1 MNQNFIPESNSE
13 QYKMKSEFNS
23 NKTNIKQA
31 LTNISKQFKPPEEK
45 STDSLLNLTTVEE
58 DVLNGSNTDLE
69 TDSEHNLIRKLSQ
82 KQLKIKIVTILTS
95 AVVMLPILILGT
107 ATYYFGNKAINRQ
120 AVLARRTDNT
130 GISQIELA
138 KQRQLLAN
146 LLIGTGTTALMAG
159 IFTAFV
165 ANRTFRSMMKRN
177 TVIVKPKAEPKQINP
192 QKSLSQFLDY
202 LNQSFDRESI
212 MSATVEEAQ
221 RLLECDRVVIYR
233 FNHNNCA
240 EVIAEA
246 LVPGWIKAIGLTMKD
261 SCFEADYKEKYLDG
275 RVKIVDNIDDVNL
288 EPCYVEQL
296 KKLDIKANLVA
307 PIIHQE
313 RLFGLLAAHQC
324 SQSRAWQ
331 PNEVELL
338 TRLAQRVSFV
348 LDNTKL
354 LAESKLLKEQAE
366 TEVHWT
372 QCLTDVVRHMRQSVN
387 EQDILDVGVEEVH
400 RVLNCD
406 RVVVY
411 SLNEDNY
418 GVVIA
423 ESVAPGFTRALGLT
437 IEDPCF
443 EARYLEQYQNGRVKA
458 LDNVYE
464 ADMMAC
470 YLEQLEKLEVKA
482 NLVTPIIHDNQLFGL
497 LVAHQCANPRSWQQQ
512 EILWVTQVATQ
523 VGLALDNAQLSTKLL
538 AESSQ
543 LDRQQAIENQ
553 WTQFFTD
560 AVQHIRQSLQQQDI
574 LDISVKEVRR
584 VLDCDRVLIYSLNQE
599 NHGVVI
605 AESIAP
611 GFPKALGIT
620 IEDPCFEARYIE
632 QYQSGR
638 VRALDNIYEA
648 GITACYL
655 EQLEQLEVKANLV
668 TPIINEGKIFGL
680 LVAHQCAKP
689 RNWQQHEI
697 RWLAQIA
704 TQVGFAL
711 DNAKLLAESSQLKQ
725 KAELET
731 KWMELFINV
740 MNNIRR
746 SLQQKDILDV
756 GVEEVRRVLS
766 CDRVVIYSLDRENHG
781 VVIAESVAPGFT
793 RALGLTIEDPCFEAR
808 YLEQYQN
815 GRVKALDNV
824 YEADMMACYLE
835 QLEKLEVKANLVTPV
850 IHEGNLFGLL
860 VAHQCAHPRSWQ
872 QQEILWLTQIATQV
886 GFALDNAK
894 LLKQL
899 EAHKLPSQSSQ
910 NSKLKEVV
918 QDRDSKEKSAQK
930 HDPTTKTPAPKREMS
945 GLLLESK
952 KGCETLLLKINQQSD
967 MIAQFLVQMQ
977 KITELAPTLETI
989 ESSLSSSANLEVKQD
1004 EVQAKI
1010 NSTSFKDNLINIANK
1025 ITQSAQEIEQINS
1038 SAKRLSQIGNL
1049 IDKLIQQ
1056 IEQQIKNPSLQLEEL
1071 ERNNQSSFVSIAKRV
1086 KPLTYQL
1093 SIQTK
1098 QVKTLIAEISVIAQ
1112 EIIDVLNFNAE
1123 NTSVTIKAKTGTQ
1136 NLIQLNT
1143 AINAKMQTLR
1153 GKITQVVE
1161 QTQNLAVVSQFIL
1174 QVATSANN
1182 ALPIR
1187 S

>member
-1 MNQNFIPESNSE
+1 MNQNFSPESNSE
-13 QYKMKSEFNS
+13 QYKVKSELNS
-23 NKTNIKQA
+23 DKTNINKA
-31 LTNISKQFKPPEEK
+31 LTNISEQFNPPEEK
-45 STDSLLNLTTVEE
+45 STDSLLNLTTAEE

-82 KQLKIKIVTILTS
+82 KQLKLKIVTILTS

-120 AVLARRTDNT
+120 AILARRTDNT

-138 KQRQLLAN
+138 KQRQLLAT

-165 ANRTFRSMMKRN
+165 ANRTFRSMSKRN

-192 QKSLSQFLDY
+192 QKSIAQLLDY

-246 LVPGWIKAIGLTMKD
+246 VVPGWIKAIGLTIKD
-261 SCFEADYKEKYLDG
+261 SCFETDYKEKCLDG

-296 KKLDIKANLVA
+296 KKLEIKANLVA

-324 SQSRAWQ
+324 SQSRSWQ

-372 QCLTDVVRHMRQSVN
+372 QCLSDVVRHMRQSLQK
-387 EQDILDVGVEEVH
+387 QDILDVSVEEVR

-411 SLNEDNY
+411 SLNEDDQ

-443 EARYLEQYQNGRVKA
+443 EARYLEKYQNGRVKA
-458 LDNVYE
+458 IDNVYE

-482 NLVTPIIHDNQLFGL
+482 NLVTPIIHEGNLFGL

-512 EILWVTQVATQ
+512 EILW
-523 VGLALDNAQLSTKLL
+523 
-538 AESSQ
+538 
-543 LDRQQAIENQ
+543 
-553 WTQFFTD
+553 
-560 AVQHIRQSLQQQDI
+560 
-574 LDISVKEVRR
+574 
-584 VLDCDRVLIYSLNQE
+584 
-599 NHGVVI
+599 
-605 AESIAP
+605 
-611 GFPKALGIT
+611 
-620 IEDPCFEARYIE
+620 
-632 QYQSGR
+632 
-638 VRALDNIYEA
+638 
-648 GITACYL
+648 
-655 EQLEQLEVKANLV
+655 
-668 TPIINEGKIFGL
+668 
-680 LVAHQCAKP
+680 
-689 RNWQQHEI
+689 
-697 RWLAQIA
+697 
-704 TQVGFAL
+704 
-711 DNAKLLAESSQLKQ
+711 
-725 KAELET
+725 
-731 KWMELFINV
+731 
-740 MNNIRR
+740 
-746 SLQQKDILDV
+746 
-756 GVEEVRRVLS
+756 
-766 CDRVVIYSLDRENHG
+766 
-781 VVIAESVAPGFT
+781 
-793 RALGLTIEDPCFEAR
+793 
-808 YLEQYQN
+808 
-815 GRVKALDNV
+815 
-824 YEADMMACYLE
+824 
-835 QLEKLEVKANLVTPV
+835 
-850 IHEGNLFGLL
+850 
-860 VAHQCAHPRSWQ
+860 
-872 QQEILWLTQIATQV
+872 LTQIAAQV

-899 EAHKLPSQSSQ
+899 EDNKLPSPPSQ
-910 NSKLKEVV
+910 NPNLQKLA
-918 QDRDSKEKSAQK
+918 QDRDSQEKSAQK
-930 HDPTTKTPAPKREMS
+930 QNIPTKTPVPKREIS

-952 KGCETLLLKINQQSD
+952 KGFETLLLKVNEQSD
-967 MIAQFLVQMQ
+967 LIAQFLVQMQ
-977 KITELAPTLETI
+977 KVTELAQALETT
-989 ESSLSSSANLEVKQD
+989 EPSLSSSANLEVEQD
-1004 EVQAKI
+1004 EVEAKI
-1010 NSTSFKDNLINIANK
+1010 NTTSFKDNLIKVADK
-1025 ITQSAQEIEQINS
+1025 ITQSAQEIKQINS
-1038 SAKRLSQIGNL
+1038 SAKKLYQIGNL
-1049 IDKLIQQ
+1049 INKLIQQ
-1056 IEQQIKNPSLQLEEL
+1056 IDQQITDTALQLDEL
-1071 ERNNQSSFVSIAKRV
+1071 ERNNRRSFVSIAKRV

-1093 SIQTK
+1093 SIQTQ
-1098 QVKTLIAEISVIAQ
+1098 QVETLMGEISVIAQ
-1112 EIIDVLNFNAE
+1112 EIINVLNFNADH
-1123 NTSVTIKAKTGTQ
+1123 TSGVTKATKGTQ
-1136 NLIQLNT
+1136 NLIQLNA
-1143 AINAKMQTLR
+1143 AINAKVQTLR

-1174 QVATSANN
+1174 QVATSAGN

-1187 S
+1187 A

>member
-1 MNQNFIPESNSE
+1 MNQNFSPESNSE
-13 QYKMKSEFNS
+13 QYKVKSELNS
-23 NKTNIKQA
+23 DKTKINKA
-31 LTNISKQFKPPEEK
+31 LTNISEQFNPPEEK
-45 STDSLLNLTTVEE
+45 STDSLLNLTTAEE

-82 KQLKIKIVTILTS
+82 KQLKLKIVTILTS

-120 AVLARRTDNT
+120 AILARRTDNT

-138 KQRQLLAN
+138 KQRQLLAT

-165 ANRTFRSMMKRN
+165 ANRTFRSMSKRN

-192 QKSLSQFLDY
+192 QKSIAQFLDY

-246 LVPGWIKAIGLTMKD
+246 VVPGWIKAIGLTIKD
-261 SCFEADYKEKYLDG
+261 SCFETDYKEKCLDG

-296 KKLDIKANLVA
+296 KKLEIKANLVA

-324 SQSRAWQ
+324 SQSRSWQ

-348 LDNTKL
+348 LDNTQL

-372 QCLTDVVRHMRQSVN
+372 QCLSDVVRHMRQSLQK
-387 EQDILDVGVEEVH
+387 QDILDVGVEEVR

-411 SLNEDNY
+411 SLNEDDQ

-437 IEDPCF
+437 IVDPCF

-458 LDNVYE
+458 IENVYE

-482 NLVTPIIHDNQLFGL
+482 NLVTPIIHDNHLFGL

-543 LDRQQAIENQ
+543 LDRQQTIENQ

-560 AVQHIRQSLQQQDI
+560 AVKHIRQSLQQKDI

-584 VLDCDRVLIYSLNQE
+584 VLDCDRVLIYSLNQD
-599 NHGVVI
+599 NYGIVI

-620 IEDPCFEARYIE
+620 IEDPCFEARYLE

-638 VRALDNIYEA
+638 VRALNNIYEA

-655 EQLEQLEVKANLV
+655 EQLEKLAVKANLV

-680 LVAHQCAKP
+680 LVAHQCANP

-697 RWLAQIA
+697 RWLTQIA

-746 SLQQKDILDV
+746 SLQPKNILDV
-756 GVEEVRRVLS
+756 SVEEVRRALK
-766 CDRVVIYSLDRENHG
+766 CDRAVIYSLNQENQG

-808 YLEQYQN
+808 YLEKYQN
-815 GRVKALDNV
+815 GRVKAIDNV

-835 QLEKLEVKANLVTPV
+835 QLEKLEVKANLVTPI

-860 VAHQCAHPRSWQ
+860 VAHQCANPRSWQ
-872 QQEILWLTQIATQV
+872 QQEILWLTQIAAQV

-899 EAHKLPSQSSQ
+899 EDNKLPSPPSQ
-910 NSKLKEVV
+910 NPNLQKLA
-918 QDRDSKEKSAQK
+918 QDRDSQEKSAQK
-930 HDPTTKTPAPKREMS
+930 QNIPTKTPVPKREIS

-952 KGCETLLLKINQQSD
+952 KGFETLLLKVNEQSD
-967 MIAQFLVQMQ
+967 LIAQFLVQMQ
-977 KITELAPTLETI
+977 KVTELAQALETT
-989 ESSLSSSANLEVKQD
+989 EPSLSSSANLEVEQD
-1004 EVQAKI
+1004 EVEAKI
-1010 NSTSFKDNLINIANK
+1010 NTTSFKDNLIKVADK
-1025 ITQSAQEIEQINS
+1025 ITQSAQEIKQINS
-1038 SAKRLSQIGNL
+1038 SAKKLYQIGNL
-1049 IDKLIQQ
+1049 INKLIQQ
-1056 IEQQIKNPSLQLEEL
+1056 IDQQITDTALQLDEL
-1071 ERNNQSSFVSIAKRV
+1071 ERNNRRSFVSIAKRV

-1093 SIQTK
+1093 SIQTQ
-1098 QVKTLIAEISVIAQ
+1098 QVETLMGEISVIAQ
-1112 EIIDVLNFNAE
+1112 EIINVLNFNADH
-1123 NTSVTIKAKTGTQ
+1123 TSGVTKATKGTQ
-1136 NLIQLNT
+1136 NLIQLNA
-1143 AINAKMQTLR
+1143 AINAKVQTLR
-1153 GKITQVVE
+1153 VKITQVVE

-1174 QVATSANN
+1174 QVATSAGN

-1187 S
+1187 A

>member
-1 MNQNFIPESNSE
+1 MNQNFSPKSNSE
-13 QYKMKSEFNS
+13 QYKVKSEFNS
-23 NKTNIKQA
+23 HKTNIKKA
-31 LTNISKQFKPPEEK
+31 LTNISEQFNPSAEK

-69 TDSEHNLIRKLSQ
+69 TDSEDNLIRKLSQ
-82 KQLKIKIVTILTS
+82 KHLKIKIVTILTS

-146 LLIGTGTTALMAG
+146 LLIGTGTTAVMAG
-159 IFTAFV
+159 IFTAFF

-192 QKSLSQFLDY
+192 QKSIAQFLDY

-212 MSATVEEAQ
+212 LSATVEEAQ
-221 RLLECDRVVIYR
+221 RLLECDRVIIYQ
-233 FNHNNCA
+233 FNQNNCA

-246 LVPGWIKAIGLTMKD
+246 VVPGWIKAIGLNIKD

-372 QCLTDVVRHMRQSVN
+372 QCLNDAVMHMRQSLQ
-387 EQDILDVGVEEVH
+387 EQDILDVGVEEVR

-418 GVVIA
+418 GVIIA
-423 ESVAPGFTRALGLT
+423 ESVNPGFTRALGLT

-443 EARYLEQYQNGRVKA
+443 EARYIEKYQNGRVKA
-458 LDNVYE
+458 INNVYE

-482 NLVTPIIHDNQLFGL
+482 NLVTPVMHNNKLFGL

-512 EILWVTQVATQ
+512 EIIWVTQVATQ
-523 VGLALDNAQLSTKLL
+523 VGFALDNSKLSTKLL

-543 LDRQQAIENQ
+543 LDRQQELENQ

-560 AVQHIRQSLQQQDI
+560 AVKHIRQSLQQKDI

-584 VLDCDRVLIYSLNQE
+584 VLDGDRVLIYSLNQE

-611 GFPKALGIT
+611 GFTKALGMT
-620 IEDPCFEARYIE
+620 IKDPCFEARYIE

-655 EQLEQLEVKANLV
+655 EQLEKLEVQANLV

-680 LVAHQCAKP
+680 LVAHQCATP

-697 RWLAQIA
+697 RWLTQIA

-725 KAELET
+725 KAKLET

-756 GVEEVRRVLS
+756 SVEEVQRVLS
-766 CDRVVIYSLDRENHG
+766 CDRVVIYSLNQENHG

-808 YLEQYQN
+808 YIEKYQN
-815 GRVKALDNV
+815 GRVKAIDNV
-824 YEADMMACYLE
+824 YEEDMMACYLE
-835 QLEKLEVKANLVTPV
+835 QLEKLEVKANLVTPI

-872 QQEILWLTQIATQV
+872 QQEILWLTQIAAQV

-894 LLKQL
+894 LLQKL
-899 EAHKLPSQSSQ
+899 EDKKLPSQSSPNPNLQ
-910 NSKLKEVV
+910 EVAQDNSSE
-918 QDRDSKEKSAQK
+918 EKSAQK
-930 HDPTTKTPAPKREMS
+930 QDAETKTPVPKKAMS

-952 KGCETLLLKINQQSD
+952 KGFETLLLKVTQQSD
-967 MIAQFLVQMQ
+967 LIAQFLVQMQ
-977 KITELAPTLETI
+977 TINEFAQVLETMKP
-989 ESSLSSSANLEVKQD
+989 SLSSSANLELKQN
-1004 EVQAKI
+1004 EVEAKI
-1010 NSTSFKDNLINIANK
+1010 NSISFKDNLIQVADQ
-1025 ITQSAQEIEQINS
+1025 ITQSAQEIKQINS
-1038 SAKRLSQIGNL
+1038 SAKRLYQIGNL
-1049 IDKLIQQ
+1049 IDKLRQQ
-1056 IEQQIKNPSLQLEEL
+1056 IEQQTIDPSIQLEEL
-1071 ERNNQSSFVSIAKRV
+1071 ERNNQRSFVSIAKRV

-1093 SIQTK
+1093 TMQTK
-1098 QVKTLIAEISVIAQ
+1098 QVETLLGEISITAT
-1112 EIIDVLNFNAE
+1112 EIINVLNFNAE
-1123 NTSVTIKAKTGTQ
+1123 NASVATKVKNETQ
-1136 NLIQLNT
+1136 HLSQLNT
-1143 AINAKMQTLR
+1143 AINAKVQTLM
-1153 GKITQVVE
+1153 GKIVQVVE
-1161 QTQNLAVVSQFIL
+1161 QTQNLAVVNQFIL
-1174 QVATSANN
+1174 QVATSASN
-1182 ALPIR
+1182 ALQK